1 MIPPPPVDPVIPPT
15 EPIIPIETYIGPAAP
30 VVTEPIINESELITT
45 TVSESPVPLGGL
57 SVGSGWSLLNLM
69 MGLFGALTSIVL
81 FGSLF
86 KRNKDYIDD
95 KIEEGYQFY
104 RERSKFLKI
113 VTIISGV
120 VPGLLFLIL
129 ENIRL
134 PMVWITKWTPLI
146 GFFFIILLV
155 LVLVYVVI
163 KVRHK
168 EEIQE
173 EEQV

>member
-1 MIPPPPVDPVIPPT
+1 
-15 EPIIPIETYIGPAAP
+15 
-30 VVTEPIINESELITT
+30 
-45 TVSESPVPLGGL
+45 
-57 SVGSGWSLLNLM
+57 M
-69 MGLFGALTSIVL
+69 MGLFGALTAILL

-95 KIEEGYQFY
+95 HIEEGYQFY
-104 RERSKFLKI
+104 RERSKILKI
-113 VTIISGV
+113 VTILSGII
-120 VPGLLFLIL
+120 PGLLFLIL

-146 GFFFIILLV
+146 GAFFIIFLV

-168 EEIQE
+168 EKAE
-173 EEQV
+173 ENEE